1 MWFTRMHDILGH
13 LTRISDYLPAILITL
28 GVAVL
33 ICCAVG
39 CTCSPCK
46 EEDDLFHHETL

>member
-13 LTRISDYLPAILITL
+13 LTRISDYLPAFLVTI